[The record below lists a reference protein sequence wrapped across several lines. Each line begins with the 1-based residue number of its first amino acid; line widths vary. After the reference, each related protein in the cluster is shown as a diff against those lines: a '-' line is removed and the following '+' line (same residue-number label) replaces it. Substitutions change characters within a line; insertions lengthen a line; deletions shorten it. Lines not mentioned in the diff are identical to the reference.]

1 MEPTKPSTDYRFTIQ
16 AGAFSN
22 SANAASLKDDFVSA
36 GYFTEIKEKVVGG
49 TVFQVVYVGKF
60 SVRNDAEDFLHI
72 INSKYNLNGRIVEIT
87 P

>member
-1 MEPTKPSTDYRFTIQ
+1 MQVIC
-16 AGAFSN
+16 
-22 SANAASLKDDFVSA
+22 
-36 GYFTEIKEKVVGG
+36 TEIKEKNVGG

-60 SVRNDAEDFLHI
+60 LVRNDAEDFLHI